1 MEPGF
6 TKKEKEFIELVGYWD
21 KIYRDYEQQG
31 GKPDKG
37 TQFMELVRK
46 LKDDII
52 RSAEEDEARQKRK
65 EERKTKHAIKLMI
78 ECPDCKTMD
87 NARAVG
93 EGKNTLGHTVP
104 KYFCSKCSIEYSH
117 YYPNND
123 KDQLKWH
130 KNFEKRY
137 KKTAKKDKKFRE
149 QVPRTKKEI
158 EAIEKYMD
166 ILRKIIE
173 KEDAGEKAHKEAR
186 KILNDLRDKYT
197 GIMLTEKIK
206 RSNTWGAASGDA

>member
-1 MEPGF
+1 MEPDF
-6 TKKEKEFIELVGYWD
+6 TKKEKEFIELVDYWD
-21 KIYRDYEQQG
+21 NIYGDYQKKG

-52 RSAEEDEARQKRK
+52 KKAGEVEDRKKRK
-65 EERKTKHAIKLMI
+65 EERKTRKAIKLMI

-87 NARAVG
+87 NARPVG
-93 EGKNTLGHTVP
+93 EGKNTLGHTVS
-104 KYFCSKCSIEYSH
+104 KYFCSKCSIGYSH

-130 KNFEKRY
+130 KNFEKKY
-137 KKTAKKDKKFRE
+137 KKAAKKDKRFRE

-158 EAIEKYMD
+158 EKIEKYME
-166 ILRKIIE
+166 ILRELIE
-173 KEDAGEKAHKEAR
+173 KQDAAEKAHKEAE
-186 KILNDLRDKYT
+186 KTLNDLRDKYT
-197 GIMLTEKIK
+197 AIMLSEKIK
-206 RSNTWGAASGDA
+206 RTNTWGGEQGSS